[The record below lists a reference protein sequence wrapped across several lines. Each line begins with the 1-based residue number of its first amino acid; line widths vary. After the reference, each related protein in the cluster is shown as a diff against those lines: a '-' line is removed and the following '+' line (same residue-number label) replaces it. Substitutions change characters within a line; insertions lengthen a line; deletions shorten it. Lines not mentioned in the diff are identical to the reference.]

1 MVKKTLFVNAC
12 VRPDSRTNIL
22 AQHVLKKIGGEIEE
36 VNLEQENIQPLNR
49 QRLQERE
56 DLLKKKDYSADMLKY
71 AKQFAAADTVVISAP
86 YWDLSFPAMVKNY
99 MEAVT
104 VQGVTFYYNEEG
116 IPQGLCNAK
125 KVIYV
130 TTAGG
135 PVAEFNFGFDYV
147 KGLCQLLYGIG
158 DVTCYKAEMLDV
170 IGMDVEAILK
180 KTKDEIDKDFQSYSK

>member
-1 MVKKTLFVNAC
+1 MKKTLFVNAC

-36 VNLEQENIQPLNR
+36 VNLERENIQPLNR
-49 QRLQERE
+49 RRLQERE

-180 KTKDEIDKDFQSYSK
+180 KVKEEIDEDFQSHSK

>member
-1 MVKKTLFVNAC
+1 MKKTLFVNAC

-180 KTKDEIDKDFQSYSK
+180 KTKDEIDEDFQSHSK

>member
-1 MVKKTLFVNAC
+1 MKKTLFVNAC

-49 QRLQERE
+49 RRLQERE
-56 DLLKKKDYSADMLKY
+56 ELLKKKDYSADMLKY

-116 IPQGLCNAK
+116 IPQGLCNAA

-180 KTKDEIDKDFQSYSK
+180 KTKDEIDEDFQSHSK